1 MSEFDPLN
9 YRPDFERDKKVKT
22 GWEQEEFDYTSIEET
37 EKGFIDVDLQITDI
51 VGDYL
56 DFKEE
61 FNQEVENLE
70 ESLEDLSIE
79 DNEYVKKALEE
90 TGHTSIFS
98 PSSFR
103 ELFEKKESSAGEYL
117 LGVLEKEI
125 ESEHGDIKWEA
136 FIEYLEMEEEI
147 DVLDYY
153 IGEIIYPLIG
163 YRPNSND
170 IIEDIKELEEIW
182 VEKTVNLLAEHK
194 VGEYMY
200 QLAMITDPDSIPRT
214 RDELHDL
221 EKYEVKSRQEISQ
234 INSGLMTVEQKELAM
249 RRNLN
254 NIKKIISTEIEEE
267 SLIDELQELTMSKE
281 HKEQV
286 VKDSLIHLKQAID
299 DDNNE
304 KRELKHTRRNI
315 YSKDKQKRIVNE
327 YSTVNHLYREN
338 SLPSAHYMK
347 SFQDNAGKQLNQF
360 FNQTAKSIK
369 ENFAQNKEKTYE
381 TFLLQISTSQ
391 TRDNRLSY
399 VRSKQESRLIFNN
412 LMKTYK

>member
-37 EKGFIDVDLQITDI
+37 EKGFIDVDLQITNI

-61 FNQEVENLE
+61 FKQEVEDLE
-70 ESLEDLSIE
+70 ESLEDLSLE
-79 DNEYVKKALEE
+79 DSEYVKKALEE

-153 IGEIIYPLIG
+153 ISEIIYPLIG
-163 YRPNSND
+163 YKPNSND
-170 IIEDIKELEEIW
+170 TIEDIKELEEIW
-182 VEKTVNLLAEHK
+182 AEKTIDLLAEHK
-194 VGEYMY
+194 VGEYTY
-200 QLAMITDPDSIPRT
+200 QLAMITDPDLIPRA
-214 RDELHDL
+214 RDELHNL
-221 EKYEVKSRQEISQ
+221 EEHEIKSRQEISQ
-234 INSGLMTVEQKELAM
+234 VNSGLMVVEQKELAM

-254 NIKKIISTEIEEE
+254 NIRRIIATEIEEE
-267 SLIDELQELTMSKE
+267 ILIDELQELTMSKE
-281 HKEQV
+281 HKEHV
-286 VKDSLIHLKQAID
+286 LKDSLIHLKQSID
-299 DDNNE
+299 NDNNK

-315 YSKDKQKRIVNE
+315 YSKDKQKRIINE

-347 SFQDNAGKQLNQF
+347 SFQDNAGKQLNVI
-360 FNQTAKSIK
+360 FNQTAKSIE
-369 ENFAQNKEKTYE
+369 ENFKENKEKTYE

-412 LMKTYK
+412 LMESYK